1 MSFGL
6 YVPSYKRA
14 KTTTTYKLLQDYK
27 YVVRASEEA
36 EYRAAG
42 IDSLWVVE
50 DEKINSMIKV
60 INYIHDNAPE
70 DIICTIDD
78 DIKYMIYRLDKN
90 ETVTDPEVITAEF
103 ERIGQLMLDLDIG
116 YGCVDASRVPYGY
129 TSEFAFSGPSGGL
142 RWVNKKCFKSRF
154 LDEIGYCCDVDVVL
168 HELLVNRI
176 ILKPKYLCTCGGTDT
191 NEGGNSAKTRADQL
205 ASVELM
211 KQKWGKYYDFNEK
224 NNTPYIRVK
233 R

>member
-14 KTTTTYKLLQDYK
+14 KTTTTYKLLQNYK

-90 ETVTDPEVITAEF
+90 ETLTDPETITAEF

-129 TSEFAFSGPSGGL
+129 TSEFAFSGASGGL

-154 LDEIGYCCDVDVVL
+154 LDEIGYC
-168 HELLVNRI
+168 
-176 ILKPKYLCTCGGTDT
+176 
-191 NEGGNSAKTRADQL
+191 
-205 ASVELM
+205 
-211 KQKWGKYYDFNEK
+211 
-224 NNTPYIRVK
+224 
-233 R
+233 